1 VSYVLAEILDRAEL
15 TRVATFFCSLVHT
28 SKGSPRRVRC
38 HVLGHATRPE
48 VARPFIEM
56 KSDFIAEL
64 VFDLLGPQE

>member
-1 VSYVLAEILDRAEL
+1 M
-15 TRVATFFCSLVHT
+15 
-28 SKGSPRRVRC
+28 
-38 HVLGHATRPE
+38 RPE